1 MAAGMRF
8 LSKPLCLLNQVKTNL
23 ISVSSRVIPPFRH
36 SSTASKVLP
45 TKEETRL
52 ENWRRRI
59 NLAASYRIFERLN
72 LHEGVC
78 NHLSMMAPA
87 ASGEGE
93 VMLIV
98 PYGLHWSE
106 VKASS
111 FVGLNERREV
121 VEGKGEVETSAST
134 IHTGVHQAR
143 PDAVCVFHL
152 HPPYS
157 TAIGS
162 LKNPKLGMYHQNSC
176 LFYNRIAYDR
186 DYSGL
191 STDDEEGMRIAKQ
204 LGDKSVLFMCNHGIL
219 VVAPNAARAFDD
231 VYYLERASMTQVLA
245 MSTGQEL
252 FELPDELA
260 KLSHQQLD
268 GPGEREKFY
277 NAHFES
283 MKIILTKECPDYME

>member
-59 NLAASYRIFERLN
+59 DLAASYRIFERLN

-98 PYGLHWSE
+98 PYELHWSE
-106 VKASS
+106 VQEIFNGFSD
-111 FVGLNERREV
+111 
-121 VEGKGEVETSAST
+121 T
-134 IHTGVHQAR
+134 
-143 PDAVCVFHL
+143 
-152 HPPYS
+152 
-157 TAIGS
+157 
-162 LKNPKLGMYHQNSC
+162 
-176 LFYNRIAYDR
+176 
-186 DYSGL
+186 
-191 STDDEEGMRIAKQ
+191 KQ
-204 LGDKSVLFMCNHGIL
+204 
-219 VVAPNAARAFDD
+219 
-231 VYYLERASMTQVLA
+231 
-245 MSTGQEL
+245 
-252 FELPDELA
+252 
-260 KLSHQQLD
+260 
-268 GPGEREKFY
+268 
-277 NAHFES
+277 
-283 MKIILTKECPDYME
+283 